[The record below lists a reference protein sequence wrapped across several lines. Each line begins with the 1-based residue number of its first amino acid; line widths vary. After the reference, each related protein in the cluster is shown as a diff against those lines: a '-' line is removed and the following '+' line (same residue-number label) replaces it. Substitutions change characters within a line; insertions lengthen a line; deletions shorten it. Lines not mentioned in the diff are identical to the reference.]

1 MPCDRESLMLSMLG
15 MYGEIYRDRDGMGAI
30 LKSVMPA
37 LEPEELAAL
46 VDKWVGMS
54 AKELETALKWVG
66 ARTAKA
72 HAKAGAAA
80 S

>member
-1 MPCDRESLMLSMLG
+1 MGRIVKSL
-15 MYGEIYRDRDGMGAI
+15 
-30 LKSVMPA
+30 MPA
-37 LEPEELAAL
+37 LGGEELSVL

-72 HAKAGAAA
+72 HAKAGAVGR
-80 S
+80 